1 MKMWFWGKGN
11 NTFLLPSL
19 RESWKTIC
27 SISVLEKGNRCNKI
41 KQTANSALPVSETQS
56 VARPSGK
63 SSTELFFWLEP
74 KMETLMSWGLL
85 HAAQTQTWQ
94 WDLWDAVQALVGME
108 LPALHKHS
116 EACLV
121 LMWGETHQDSPVPIE
136 KWRETF
142 GIVATIL
149 PFCFL
154 SLPINFFSC
163 FLILVLK
170 LFFASRTA
178 LQPPPLLSVLST
190 GRNLGPAKR
199 NSHCCSYSVPLNMSS
214 SASDLSANA
223 STLSAAT

>member
-1 MKMWFWGKGN
+1 MWFWGKGN

-94 WDLWDAVQALVGME
+94 WDL
-108 LPALHKHS
+108 
-116 EACLV
+116 
-121 LMWGETHQDSPVPIE
+121 
-136 KWRETF
+136 
-142 GIVATIL
+142 
-149 PFCFL
+149 
-154 SLPINFFSC
+154 
-163 FLILVLK
+163 
-170 LFFASRTA
+170 
-178 LQPPPLLSVLST
+178 
-190 GRNLGPAKR
+190 
-199 NSHCCSYSVPLNMSS
+199 
-214 SASDLSANA
+214 
-223 STLSAAT
+223 